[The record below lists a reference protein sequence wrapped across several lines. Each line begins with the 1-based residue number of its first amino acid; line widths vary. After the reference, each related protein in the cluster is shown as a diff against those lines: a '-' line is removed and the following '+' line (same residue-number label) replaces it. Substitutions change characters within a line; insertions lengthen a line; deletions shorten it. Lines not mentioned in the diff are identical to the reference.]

1 MGNENGC
8 QYTRSGGAEYACIV
22 ASAAARLLPAP
33 LPYNPATRQARITVD
48 IHSDDLKIF
57 VAVVD
62 SGTLSAASVHLG
74 QTTSGVS
81 RALSR
86 LEEKLATSLLT
97 RTTRRMELTE
107 EGQLLLERA
116 RAILASMEEAEESIR
131 MRRQSPA
138 GRLCVD
144 AASPFMLHC
153 VVPHVAEFRAL
164 YPDIRLELSSNDRI
178 ADLIEHR
185 TDIAIRIGA
194 LNDSTLHARAL
205 SASALHVLASPGY
218 LERHGAPATPEAL
231 AGHALLGFAQ
241 YELGNAWPLRHQC
254 GNSLQITP
262 ALAATSGETLRQL
275 ALHGQGIVC
284 LADFMT
290 RDDLA
295 AGRLVKVLEHC
306 YTGYRQQIHAVYYRN
321 TQLSQRIS
329 CFLEFLQRKL

>member
-1 MGNENGC
+1 M
-8 QYTRSGGAEYACIV
+8 
-22 ASAAARLLPAP
+22 
-33 LPYNPATRQARITVD
+33 D

-81 RALSR
+81 RALAR

-107 EGQLLLERA
+107 EGALFLVRA
-116 RAILASMEEAEESIR
+116 RAILAAMEEAEDSIR
-131 MRRQSPA
+131 LRRQSPS

-164 YPDIRLELSSNDRI
+164 YPAIRLELSSNDRI
-178 ADLIEHR
+178 ADLLEHR

-194 LNDSTLHARAL
+194 LGDSTLHARAL
-205 SASALHVLASPGY
+205 SASPLYLLASPDY
-218 LERHGAPATPEAL
+218 LRRHGAPASPEAL
-231 AGHALLGFAQ
+231 AEHALLGFAQ
-241 YELGNAWPLRHQC
+241 YEAGNAWPLRHA
-254 GNSLQITP
+254 GGDSLQIVP
-262 ALAATSGETLRQL
+262 ALAASSGETLRQL

-284 LADFMT
+284 LADYMSGA
-290 RDDLA
+290 DVA
-295 AGRLVKVLEHC
+295 AGRLVKVLEPY
-306 YTGYRQQIHAVYYRN
+306 YTGRRQPIHAVYYRN

>member
-1 MGNENGC
+1 M
-8 QYTRSGGAEYACIV
+8 
-22 ASAAARLLPAP
+22 
-33 LPYNPATRQARITVD
+33 D
-48 IHSDDLKIF
+48 INSDDLKTFIT
-57 VAVVD
+57 VID

-107 EGQLLLERA
+107 EGHLFLERA
-116 RAILASMEEAEESIR
+116 RAILGAMEEAEEIIR
-131 MRRQSPA
+131 IRRQKPA

-153 VVPHVAEFRAL
+153 VVPHLAEFRAL
-164 YPDIRLELSSNDRI
+164 YPDIKLELSSNDQI
-178 ADLIEHR
+178 TDLIERR
-185 TDIAIRIGA
+185 TDVAIRIGA
-194 LNDSTLHARAL
+194 LTDSTLHARAL
-205 SASALHVLASPGY
+205 SSSPLYVMASPDY
-218 LERHGAPATPEAL
+218 LARHGTPQRPEDL
-231 AGHALLGFAQ
+231 AAHSLVGFAQ
-241 YELGNAWPLRHQC
+241 YEQGNSWPLRHAT

-262 ALAATSGETLRQL
+262 SISASSGETLRQL
-275 ALHGQGIVC
+275 ALAGQGIVC

-290 RDDLA
+290 RADLD
-295 AGRLVKVLEHC
+295 AGRLVKVLEDS

-321 TQLSQRIS
+321 TQLAQRIS

>member
-1 MGNENGC
+1 
-8 QYTRSGGAEYACIV
+8 
-22 ASAAARLLPAP
+22 
-33 LPYNPATRQARITVD
+33 VD
-48 IHSDDLKIF
+48 INSDDLKTF
-57 VAVVD
+57 VTVIN
-62 SGTLSAASVHLG
+62 SGTLSAASIHLG

-86 LEEKLATSLLT
+86 LEEKLSATLLT

-107 EGQLLLERA
+107 EGRLFLERA
-116 RAILASMEEAEESIR
+116 RAILGAMEEAEETIR
-131 MRRQSPA
+131 IRRQKPS

-153 VVPHVAEFRAL
+153 VVPHMAQFRAM
-164 YPDIRLELSSNDRI
+164 YPDIRLELSSNDQI

-194 LNDSTLHARAL
+194 LSDSTLHARAL
-205 SASALHVLASPGY
+205 SSSPLYVLASPDY
-218 LERHGAPATPEAL
+218 LDQYGVPGVPEDL
-231 AGHALLGFAQ
+231 TQHSLLGFTQ
-241 YELGNAWPLRHQC
+241 YEQGNNWPLRHQT

-262 ALAATSGETLRQL
+262 ALSASSGETLRQL
-275 ALHGQGIVC
+275 ALAGQGIVC

-290 RDDLA
+290 RDDIM
-295 AGRLVKVLEHC
+295 AGRLVRVLESH

-329 CFLEFLQRKL
+329 CFLEFLQQKL

>member
-1 MGNENGC
+1 M
-8 QYTRSGGAEYACIV
+8 
-22 ASAAARLLPAP
+22 
-33 LPYNPATRQARITVD
+33 D
-48 IHSDDLKIF
+48 INSDDLKIF
-57 VAVVD
+57 VTVVD

-86 LEEKLATSLLT
+86 LEDKLATSLLT

-107 EGQLLLERA
+107 EGALFLQQA
-116 RAILASMEEAEESIR
+116 RAILGAMEQAEEAIR
-131 MRRQSPA
+131 IRRQKPA

-164 YPDIRLELSSNDRI
+164 YPDIRLELSSNDQI

-194 LNDSTLHARAL
+194 LSDSTLHARAL
-205 SASALHVLASPGY
+205 SSSPLHVLASPDY
-218 LERHGAPATPEAL
+218 LRRHGTPKMPEQL
-231 AGHALLGFAQ
+231 AGHGLLGFSH
-241 YELGNAWPLRHQC
+241 YEQGNAWPLRHDD
-254 GNSLQITP
+254 GNSLQVAP
-262 ALAATSGETLRQL
+262 ALAASSGETLRQL
-275 ALHGQGIVC
+275 ALAGQGIVC

-290 RDDLA
+290 REDIK
-295 AGRLVKVLEHC
+295 AGRLVPLLASFNS
-306 YTGYRQQIHAVYYRN
+306 GYRQQIHAVYYRN

-329 CFLEFLQRKL
+329 CFLEFLQQKL